1 MLGKMQRRFILVAA
15 AAFGLVMLLLVAGI
29 NIVNYI
35 QVTSSQ
41 DEIADRLMQYELHA
55 PILAEKDF
63 PPIDSIP
70 GAGPE
75 AAHTTRF
82 FAVHCKDNGEMM
94 ILSKDFISTVD
105 DQTAR
110 EYAQE
115 ILQKG
120 KQRGYYQEFRYLVS
134 KGEGEDVI
142 LFLNV
147 LHPLQSMRLLLAV
160 SSVIGVVSFL
170 VVLALVILFSKRAIR
185 PYAQNIARQKQFI
198 TNASHELKTPI
209 TSIATSVDILAMEY
223 EENEWIVSIQK
234 QIQKMTRLV
243 GDLVALSRLDEDMPF
258 PEREQFSLSEA
269 AWEIAE
275 PFAALA
281 EAKKKEYSQEI
292 AEDVSLYGNRDAIQK
307 LISILLE
314 NAVKYSPENGKISLR
329 VFKKKNKAVVEV
341 YNTCH
346 LENTG
351 ELNRIFERFYRLEES
366 HSAATGGTGIGL
378 SMAQAIVEAHGGKIE
393 AVSPDGESL
402 KIVVVL

>member
-1 MLGKMQRRFILVAA
+1 MRILLAEDE
-15 AAFGLVMLLLVAGI
+15 
-29 NIVNYI
+29 
-35 QVTSSQ
+35 T
-41 DEIADRLMQYELHA
+41 EIAKGLKYLLEKNRFAVDIVQDGVEALDYFEEISYDVVILDIMMPRMDGLEVLRTIRAKGSSVPVLMLTAKAEIEDRVT
-55 PILAEKDF
+55 
-63 PPIDSIP
+63 
-70 GAGPE
+70 GPE
-75 AAHTTRF
+75 AAYTTRF

-147 LHPLQSMRLLLAV
+147 LHPLQAMRLLLAV

-209 TSIATSVDILAMEY
+209 TSIATSVDILVMEY

-269 AWEIAE
+269 TWEIAE

-281 EAKKKEYSQEI
+281 EAKKKEYSQE
-292 AEDVSLYGNRDAIQK
+292 
-307 LISILLE
+307 
-314 NAVKYSPENGKISLR
+314 NGKISLR
-329 VFKKKNKAVVEV
+329 VFKKKNKAAIEV
-341 YNTCH
+341 FNTCH

-393 AVSPDGESL
+393 AVSTDGESL

>member
-1 MLGKMQRRFILVAA
+1 MRILLAEDE
-15 AAFGLVMLLLVAGI
+15 
-29 NIVNYI
+29 
-35 QVTSSQ
+35 T
-41 DEIADRLMQYELHA
+41 EIAKGLKYLLEKNRFAVDIAQDGVEALDYFEEISYDVVILDIMMPRMDGLEVLRTIRAKGSSVPVLMLTAKAEIEDRVTG
-55 PILAEKDF
+55 
-63 PPIDSIP
+63 S
-70 GAGPE
+70 E

-120 KQRGYYQEFRYLVS
+120 KQRGYYQDFRYLVS

-209 TSIATSVDILAMEY
+209 TSIATSVDILVMEY

-269 AWEIAE
+269 TWEIAE

-281 EAKKKEYSQEI
+281 EAKKKEYS
-292 AEDVSLYGNRDAIQK
+292 
-307 LISILLE
+307 
-314 NAVKYSPENGKISLR
+314 PENGKISLR
-329 VFKKKNKAVVEV
+329 VFKKKNKAAIEV
-341 YNTCH
+341 FNTCH

-393 AVSPDGESL
+393 AVSTDGESL